1 MHDNGLHQIEN
12 PSEILLSERPKD
24 APGTC
29 VTCVM
34 EGSRPI
40 LAEIQALAAP
50 TGSNNPRRNSNG
62 IDYNRAMMM
71 IAVMEKRTAFKI
83 NACDTYINV
92 IGGLNIEDPGADL
105 ATVLALAS
113 SMKDKSISQDIAA
126 IGEIGLTGEIR
137 SALQMEQRIKECERL
152 GFKRCIIPK
161 SNAQKL
167 KINTSVEIIGVT
179 NIYEALKASLS

>member
-1 MHDNGLHQIEN
+1 
-12 PSEILLSERPKD
+12 
-24 APGTC
+24 
-29 VTCVM
+29 
-34 EGSRPI
+34 
-40 LAEIQALAAP
+40 
-50 TGSNNPRRNSNG
+50 
-62 IDYNRAMMM
+62 MMM

-83 NACDTYINV
+83 NSCDTYINV

-126 IGEIGLTGEIR
+126 IGEIVLTGEIR
-137 SALQMEQRIKECERL
+137 SALQLEQRIKECERL

-179 NIYEALKASLS
+179 NIYEALKAALS